1 MWFNK
6 PVPLPVIVPP
16 PPVDHTLE
24 YVGAALLAAGVSYL
38 AYRYFTRKANN
49 TSTTP
54 APESK
59 VKGTLEYE

>member
-24 YVGAALLAAGVSYL
+24 YVGAGLLVAGVSYL
-38 AYRYFTRKANN
+38 AYRYFTRPSK
-49 TSTTP
+49 TTTDTNEKP
-54 APESK
+54 KLQFE
-59 VKGTLEYE
+59 